1 MTLKEKLSDW
11 VDWDAAE
18 FELAVNLGI
27 LEAGQESWLKNKGI
41 FWSANRADD
50 FLHGILQAFVRGAS
64 WNTERNLTSSIAGNR
79 VILWSK
85 GEA

>member
-18 FELAVNLGI
+18 FELAVTLGV
-27 LEAGQESWLKNKGI
+27 LDGGQESWLKNKAI

-50 FLHGILQAFVRGAS
+50 FLHGILQAFVRAGILEYRTEPDQQYR
-64 WNTERNLTSSIAGNR
+64 WNQDHSLIQR
-79 VILWSK
+79 
-85 GEA
+85 